1 MPKSPALEQKDFART
16 ALIEAT
22 SKSKV
27 GNFIEVIDEGENVAS
42 YLFENNQKGY
52 VGWRWSVTIFQANSN
67 EPATVSEIVLMPGP
81 DSLVAPDWVP
91 WSERL
96 ADYKALQLEL
106 EKQAALEAEEAE
118 ASDESDDDAD
128 LDVEDD
134 DADDLDAE
142 DDESESND
150 SESESLESQSA
161 EQPTESES
169 AVSDLEEG
177 EDAEND
183 SENTG
188 RKPPRFLRRRKGF
201 KIKKARG
208 KGKNPQD

>member
-1 MPKSPALEQKDFART
+1 MPKSPSLEQKDFART

-27 GNFIEVIDEGENVAS
+27 GNFIEVFEDGESVAT
-42 YLFENNQKGY
+42 YFFENNQKGY
-52 VGWRWSVTIFQANSN
+52 VGWRWSVTVFQANSN
-67 EPATVSEIVLMPGP
+67 EPATVSEIVLLPGP

-118 ASDESDDDAD
+118 DSDDDED
-128 LDVEDD
+128 TDD
-134 DADDLDAE
+134 DVDNFEEISDEAE
-142 DDESESND
+142 DSENSADEADEPN
-150 SESESLESQSA
+150 A
-161 EQPTESES
+161 ES
-169 AVSDLEEG
+169 AVADLKEG
-177 EDAEND
+177 EDAED
-183 SENTG
+183 DAEDTG

-201 KIKKARG
+201 KIKKTRG

>member
-1 MPKSPALEQKDFART
+1 MPKSPALEQKDFARI

-118 ASDESDDDAD
+118 ESDDDAD

-150 SESESLESQSA
+150 SESESVEIQSA
-161 EQPTESES
+161 EQPAESES

>member
-16 ALIEAT
+16 VLIEAT

-106 EKQAALEAEEAE
+106 EKQAALEAEGAE
-118 ASDESDDDAD
+118 ESDDDAD

>member
-1 MPKSPALEQKDFART
+1 MPKAQVLEQKDFARN

-27 GNFIEVIDEGENVAS
+27 GNFIEVIEEGEGLAT

-52 VGWRWSVTIFQANSN
+52 VGWRWSITIFQLDKSS
-67 EPATVSEIVLMPGP
+67 PVTVSELLLMPGP

-106 EKQAALEAEEAE
+106 EKQAALDAFEGDE
-118 ASDESDDDAD
+118 ESDDDTD
-128 LDVEDD
+128 DDDIDVEDSE
-134 DADDLDAE
+134 DADEPAAGEEL
-142 DDESESND
+142 S
-150 SESESLESQSA
+150 
-161 EQPTESES
+161 
-169 AVSDLEEG
+169 VSDLEES
-177 EDAEND
+177 EDAKDD
-183 SENTG
+183 SEDTG

-208 KGKNPQD
+208 KGKDPQD

>member
-27 GNFIEVIDEGENVAS
+27 GNFIEVFEEGEGVAT

-52 VGWRWSVTIFQANSN
+52 VGWRWSVTIFQADPS
-67 EPATVSEIVLMPGP
+67 EAATVSEILLMPGP

-106 EKQAALEAEEAE
+106 EKQAALDAEDAEEA
-118 ASDESDDDAD
+118 
-128 LDVEDD
+128 D
-134 DADDLDAE
+134 DADDSDDDIDADADSDEEVE
-142 DDESESND
+142 DSVEES
-150 SESESLESQSA
+150 
-161 EQPTESES
+161 TEADL
-169 AVSDLEEG
+169 AVADLEEG
-177 EDAEND
+177 ENAEDD
-183 SENTG
+183 SEDTG

>member
-1 MPKSPALEQKDFART
+1 MPKANVLEQKDFARN

-27 GNFIEVIDEGENVAS
+27 GNFIEVIEEGEGLAT

-52 VGWRWSVTIFQANSN
+52 IGWRWSITVFQLDESS
-67 EPATVSEIVLMPGP
+67 PVTVSELLLMPGP

-106 EKQAALEAEEAE
+106 EKQAALDALEGDED
-118 ASDESDDDAD
+118 SDEEDTDD
-128 LDVEDD
+128 EDIE
-134 DADDLDAE
+134 DAE
-142 DDESESND
+142 DAGDD
-150 SESESLESQSA
+150 SEVASA
-161 EQPTESES
+161 PAAAEEL

-177 EDAEND
+177 EDAKDD
-183 SENTG
+183 SEDTG

-208 KGKNPQD
+208 KGKDPQD

>member
-1 MPKSPALEQKDFART
+1 MPKAQVLEQKDFARN

-27 GNFIEVIDEGENVAS
+27 GNFIEVIEEGEGLAT
-42 YLFENNQKGY
+42 YFFENNQKGY
-52 VGWRWSVTIFQANSN
+52 VGWRWSITLFQLDKSS
-67 EPATVSEIVLMPGP
+67 PVTVSELLLMPGP

-106 EKQAALEAEEAE
+106 EKQAALDALEGDE
-118 ASDESDDDAD
+118 ESDDDTD
-128 LDVEDD
+128 DDDIDVEDSE
-134 DADDLDAE
+134 DADEPAAGEEL
-142 DDESESND
+142 S
-150 SESESLESQSA
+150 
-161 EQPTESES
+161 
-169 AVSDLEEG
+169 VSDLEES
-177 EDAEND
+177 EDAKDD
-183 SENTG
+183 SEDTG

-208 KGKNPQD
+208 KGKDPQD